1 MRKMFCEIEDN
12 NAYVTGLVIGLNVI
26 MYMKTLRQHVN
37 ASQMLS
43 IIIKIEDLSCGR
55 GFKCVLC
62 GSKR

>member
-12 NAYVTGLVIGLNVI
+12 NAYVTGPVIGLNVI
-26 MYMKTLRQHVN
+26 MYVKTLHQHIN

-43 IIIKIEDLSCGR
+43 IIINIEDLSWER